1 MHATTEARREP
12 SDPADAL
19 RRIDEVLRLS
29 RSAIW
34 EVDREGVFTYVSPSF
49 EDLLGYRPEEMV
61 GVRTIHDFYPQEL
74 SPELEMEV
82 NEDWIGRGEPYSQL
96 AVPLVAKSGE
106 VIWVSSSGM
115 PIRDA
120 EGKVIGFRGS
130 DRDITPLKRSEEAL
144 RTSEQNLWNQ
154 IQKAP
159 VPMAFTTLAGA
170 TEMHV
175 NEAFVRTFGYAQEEV
190 ATIEAWFVQA
200 YPDPAQREQVRRD
213 TELWLGQAARGEAP
227 EPREYRITCRDGRVL
242 DVEVG
247 AAQVAGRFVG
257 TFTDVT
263 SRRREL
269 EQRKAREGELRR
281 VLDNLPFPV
290 ATSAAGPDFDWQDAR
305 AEVTYLNRRFTEVF
319 GFEMEDIPTVSDWA
333 RLALPN
339 EKKRREVFAVLE
351 QQVQMALR
359 GATGVGPAEVRV
371 IAKDG
376 TARDVLIQAVAVE
389 NRLVISLEDITE
401 RLRAERLLRERQE
414 QLARVGR
421 VSSLGQLAASL
432 AHELEQPLGA
442 ILNNAETAKL
452 MLARETPDVSELRAI
467 VEDILVDNV
476 RAGAVLDRIGGM
488 VKGRAFEP
496 QEVPVAQLLQ
506 EVARLVRP
514 VAAERGIA
522 LETSC
527 EPGAPAIHGDAVLLQ
542 QALLNLALNSVE
554 AIGARGDG
562 RITVRAGEGDAG
574 TVQISV
580 GDNGSGV
587 PPEKFPSLFEPF
599 FTTKSEGLGMGLPLV
614 KSIAEQHGGELRLDN
629 QPGRGLTV
637 ILTLPAGKA

>member
-359 GATGVGPAEVRV
+359 GATGVGPVEVRV

-527 EPGAPAIHGDAVLLQ
+527 EPGTPAIHGDAVLLQ

-614 KSIAEQHGGELRLDN
+614 KSIAEQHGGQLRLDN